1 MKINV
6 EIPVEI
12 ISLPD
17 FPSGELVKKLV
28 VEIPDGELAKL
39 YQRILELRGDS
50 DETD

>member
-28 VEIPDGELAKL
+28 VEIPDEELIKAYDRL
-39 YQRILELRGDS
+39 MELRGDP
-50 DETD
+50 DEND